1 MRKIFRPIAN
11 KCYICAPF
19 LRIRYELVGV
29 IALGIMLGKIKVFGI
44 SLGVTWILFVGI
56 ILSHFGFTI
65 NPSVRGFVS
74 DLGLILFVFSLGL
87 QVGPGFFSSFKK
99 GGLRLNMLAVLIVV
113 LGVGITVAIHFIT
126 GTPMPTMVGVMSG
139 AVSPISPELWTRR

>member
-1 MRKIFRPIAN
+1 MNWLDSLLFSDSVAHAILI
-11 KCYICAPF
+11 IS
-19 LRIRYELVGV
+19 IV

-126 GTPMPTMVGVMSG
+126 GRS
-139 AVSPISPELWTRR
+139 E